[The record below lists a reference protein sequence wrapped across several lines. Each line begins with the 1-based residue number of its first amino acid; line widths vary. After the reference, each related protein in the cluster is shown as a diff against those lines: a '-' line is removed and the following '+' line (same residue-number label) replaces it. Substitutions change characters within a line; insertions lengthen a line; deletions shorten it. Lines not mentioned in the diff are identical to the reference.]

1 MKKIICILL
10 VSLCMTAGAAACGT
24 SQGITLEE
32 MAGSAAAT
40 EAADDAAS
48 LAPAGDTVEAA
59 AGANDEET
67 HDGETVTDA
76 VPQTPA
82 TVCVYVCGEV
92 VTPGVYSLAE
102 GARIYEALTLAG
114 GLTDAADI
122 TVVNQARELTDGMM
136 IRIPAIGESTTQDAV
151 QTAEGS
157 TAGTGGSANA
167 GDTAGLVNI
176 NTADA
181 SQLCTLPGI
190 GASKAAAILAYREEH
205 GRFAS
210 KEELLNVSGIGDAT
224 YRNLESQI
232 AVQ

>member
-1 MKKIICILL
+1 
-10 VSLCMTAGAAACGT
+10 MTAGAAACGT

-32 MAGSAAAT
+32 TAGSAAAT

-67 HDGETVTDA
+67 HDGETETDA
-76 VPQTPA
+76 APQTPA

-136 IRIPAIGESTTQDAV
+136 IRIPAIGETTTQAAV
-151 QTAEGS
+151 QTADGGTAQAADAGNAGS
-157 TAGTGGSANA
+157 TS
-167 GDTAGLVNI
+167 GLVNI

-181 SQLCTLPGI
+181 AQLCTLPGI
-190 GASKAAAILAYREEH
+190 GETKAAAILAYREQH
-205 GRFAS
+205 GSFAS
-210 KEELLNVSGIGDAT
+210 KEDLLNVSGIGEST
-224 YRNLESQI
+224 YNNLESRI